1 MKFIFYLLLLLLS
14 ACSTAQNL
22 KVIEA
27 IHYTRIGGVKG
38 SRAEV
43 FEIKTRNNSQLN
55 IKYLQIGKVEI
66 PLTKDIKNGML
77 TLTGTYFPENPEG
90 PQLGEAVVVPFQ
102 LNFKDAYLH
111 SENLATKKKSRQKIS
126 FSTIDQPIMNNG
138 DVPE

>member
-1 MKFIFYLLLLLLS
+1 MKFICYVLLLLLS
-14 ACSTAQNL
+14 SCSTSQNL

-27 IHYTRIGGVKG
+27 VHYTRIGGVKG

-43 FEIKTRNNSQLN
+43 FEIKMRNNSKLN

-66 PLTKDIKNGML
+66 PLNQDIKNGML
-77 TLTGTYFPENPEG
+77 ILTGTYFPENPEG
-90 PQLGEAVVVPFQ
+90 PQLGEAAVPLQ

-111 SENLATKKKSRQKIS
+111 SENLPTKKMSRQKIS
-126 FSTIDQPIMNNG
+126 FSTIDQPMMNNG

>member
-1 MKFIFYLLLLLLS
+1 MKIICYLLLLLLS

-22 KVIEA
+22 KVIKA
-27 IHYTRIGGVKG
+27 VHYTRISGVKG

-66 PLTKDIKNGML
+66 PLAKDIKNGML

-90 PQLGEAVVVPFQ
+90 PQLGETVVPFQ

-111 SENLATKKKSRQKIS
+111 SENLATKKMSRQKIS
-126 FSTIDQPIMNNG
+126 FSTTDQPIMNNG